1 MHRTALCAGLLLI
14 ANPAVAKKTPS
25 SAWDTAVAAEL
36 QAQNEKMFADMDAGN
51 TDALTN
57 LMSSDGIIYDIDPHN
72 MPIAK
77 RGSAEIKA
85 YMEQIT
91 SEMKTAGGTVKT
103 TVVRNDCYAV
113 AVMGYCAVEFDQWF
127 TMGGQTM
134 GPVKFRGTTVARKVD
149 NAWKW
154 EHWHGSFR
162 EFAALPVATTTTTT
176 TTTTTAPAPAPTPA
190 PKK

>member
-1 MHRTALCAGLLLI
+1 MHRTAFCAVLLLF
-14 ANPAVAKKTPS
+14 ANTASAKKPPS
-25 SAWDTAVAAEL
+25 SAWDTTAAAEL
-36 QAQNEKMFADMDAGN
+36 KAQNEKMFADIDAGN

-57 LMSSDGIIYDIDPHN
+57 LMSSEGIIYDIDPNN

-77 RGSAEIKA
+77 RGAAEIKA
-85 YMEQIT
+85 YMDQVA

-103 TVVRNDCYAV
+103 TVVRDDCYAV
-113 AVMGYCAVEFDQWF
+113 GVMGYCAVEFDQMY

-134 GPVKFRGTTVARKVD
+134 GPMKFRGTTVARKVD

-162 EFAALPVATTTTTT
+162 EFPALPPTITTTTTT
-176 TTTTTAPAPAPTPA
+176 TTITPAAAPA